1 MSRGICIM
9 QTCTAMQL
17 PTSRLRRDKKGTHFI
32 ALQDDSK
39 GVRLRLDSE
48 ISYLCELNVG
58 LLASSGRMHM
68 IQQQQ
73 IVLVPQADIVLQC
86 KLDSIHNLRKLRHHG
101 QQCDTDEVL
110 QRV

>member
-1 MSRGICIM
+1 
-9 QTCTAMQL
+9 
-17 PTSRLRRDKKGTHFI
+17 
-32 ALQDDSK
+32 
-39 GVRLRLDSE
+39 
-48 ISYLCELNVG
+48 
-58 LLASSGRMHM
+58 M

-101 QQCDTDEVL
+101 QQRDTDEVL